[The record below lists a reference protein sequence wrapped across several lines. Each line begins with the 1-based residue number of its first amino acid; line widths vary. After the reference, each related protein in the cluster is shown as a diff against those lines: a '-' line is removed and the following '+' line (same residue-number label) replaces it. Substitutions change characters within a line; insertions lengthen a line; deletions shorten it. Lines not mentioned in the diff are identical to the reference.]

1 MHILTR
7 AAAAL
12 AVAGF
17 CASPLHAA
25 EGVLIVE
32 RTVAGDTTRT
42 SQMQIERER
51 MRAEMTAP
59 SGGTQIVIFDG
70 PQQVMRMISV
80 DRKTYTEMTKAD
92 ADRMGA
98 QVGAAMAGMKEKL
111 ASLPPEQRAKMEAM
125 MARVGGAGAM
135 MGGAA
140 KPEYRRAGTD
150 KAGKWTC
157 DKYEGFRNGEKIS
170 EVCTVD
176 PKALGLTMADFEISK
191 QVAAFFEKML
201 PQAADQIFAMGTPE
215 AQGFSGVPVR
225 RINYSGGKVQSTSEL
240 TDVRRQTFP
249 DSSYDVPAGFQKQT
263 MGRMGR
269 P

>member
-1 MHILTR
+1 MHIIAKTVV
-7 AAAAL
+7 AVV
-12 AVAGF
+12 VAGS
-17 CASPLHAA
+17 CASPLQAA

-32 RTVAGDTTRT
+32 RTVAGATTRT
-42 SQMQIERER
+42 SQMQIERDR
-51 MRAEMTAP
+51 MRAEMTGP
-59 SGGTQIVIFDG
+59 NGETIVVFDG

-111 ASLPPEQRAKMEAM
+111 ASMPPEQRAKVEAM
-125 MARVGGAGAM
+125 MARIGGAGAVT
-135 MGGAA
+135 GAA
-140 KPEYRRAGTD
+140 KPEYRRAGSD
-150 KAGKWTC
+150 KVGKWTC
-157 DKYEGFRNGEKIS
+157 EKYEGFRNGEKIS

-176 PKALGLTMADFEISK
+176 PKVLGLTMADFEISK
-191 QVAAFFEKML
+191 QVGAFFEKIL
-201 PQAADQIFAMGTPE
+201 PQAADQLFAMGTPE

-225 RINYSGGKVQSTSEL
+225 RINFSGGNVQSTSEL

-249 DSSYDVPAGFQKQT
+249 ESSYDVPAGFQKQT
-263 MGRMGR
+263 MGRMGGR